1 MKTPSPT
8 PLFSIVIP
16 VLNEEK
22 LLPKLLQNLVD
33 QSFPKDMFEVIVVD
47 GKSNDKSVK
56 AAEKFNN
63 LLQLKIVTADKANV
77 STQRNLGTKYAS
89 AKWLLFMDADI
100 SIPPAFL
107 DGIKY
112 QLANDVATECFTC
125 WIDETTYKTVD
136 RPLITMLNLTIE
148 VFARVKPGAPGA
160 MIGVKQSLAKKYP
173 FDPQLALSEDH
184 DFIHTLV
191 KKQHCFR
198 IMRFPK
204 YHFNLRRL
212 ESEGTLK
219 LARTYAKAQLYLLM
233 GKKIKQGDIDYPMGG
248 DAHLD
253 SQSWRQS
260 TALQLRQNISEIMKH
275 HRGTAR
281 KVLNWLSSVDS

>member
-1 MKTPSPT
+1 M
-8 PLFSIVIP
+8 
-16 VLNEEK
+16 
-22 LLPKLLQNLVD
+22 
-33 QSFPKDMFEVIVVD
+33 VD
-47 GKSNDKSVK
+47 GQSNDKSVK
-56 AAEKFNN
+56 AAEKFSN
-63 LLQLKIVTADKANV
+63 LLQLKIVTVNKANV
-77 STQRNLGTKYAS
+77 SSQRNLGAKHAS

-112 QLANDVATECFTC
+112 QLANDSSTDCFTC
-125 WIDETTYKTVD
+125 WVDEATYKTVD

-160 MIGVKQSLAKKYP
+160 MIGVKRPLAQKHP
-173 FDPQLALSEDH
+173 FNPELALGEDH
-184 DFIHTLV
+184 EFINILV
-191 KKQHCFR
+191 KKEHCFR
-198 IMRFPK
+198 VLRFPK

-219 LARTYAKAQLYLLM
+219 LARTYAKAQLYILM
-233 GKKIKQGDIDYPMGG
+233 GKQIKQGDVDYPMGG
-248 DAHLD
+248 SAHLD
-253 SQSWRQS
+253 SQSWRHS
-260 TALQLRQNISEIMKH
+260 TALQLRQNISEIMKN

>member
-77 STQRNLGTKYAS
+77 STQRNLGARRAK
-89 AKWLLFMDADI
+89 AKWLIFMDADI

-107 DGIKY
+107 DGVKY
-112 QLANDVATECFTC
+112 QVAHDLSADCFTC
-125 WIDETTYKTVD
+125 WIDEATYKTAD

-160 MIGVKQSLAKKYP
+160 MIGVKQNLAKKYP
-173 FDPQLALSEDH
+173 FDPELALGEDH
-184 DFIHTLV
+184 NFISTLV
-191 KKQHCFR
+191 NKNHCFR
-198 IMRFPK
+198 ILRFPK

-212 ESEGTLK
+212 ETEGTLK
-219 LARTYAKAQLYLLM
+219 LARTYSKAQLYILM
-233 GKKIKQGDIDYPMGG
+233 GKKIKNGDVDYPMGG
-248 DAHLD
+248 EAHLD
-253 SQSWRQS
+253 KHTWRQS
-260 TALQLRQNISEIMKH
+260 TGHQIRQNMSEIMKH